1 MQFNEVQCWHDQAQY
16 DLSDARYS
24 ATGGR
29 HALACFLCHQA
40 GEKIIVAYLYAVGA
54 EKVWGH
60 SLSDLCEDAMAFD
73 ASFDLVKS
81 NAAHLDKHH
90 LGARYPTGIPA
101 GIPAESYDEIDS
113 NRALAIA
120 EEVIKFVNEKLKLLD
135 QNLIQP

>member
-1 MQFNEVQCWHDQAQY
+1 MQSSEVQCWRGQAEY

-24 ATGGR
+24 AAGGR
-29 HALACFLCHQA
+29 HALACFLSHQA
-40 GEKIIVAYLYAVGA
+40 SEKIIVDYLYSVGA

-90 LGARYPTGIPA
+90 FGARYPTGIPA
-101 GIPAESYDEIDS
+101 GIPSESYEDIDS
-113 NRALAIA
+113 DRALSIA
-120 EEVIKFVNEKLKLLD
+120 EEVIRFVDEKLKLLD
-135 QNLIQP
+135 QN